1 MATNPA
7 LEQELNELR
16 SRVEWLDDERRKS
29 AKKTAELEQRLA
41 LQEREFNSRDQ
52 RIQNLEQQLSKVTTQ
67 LSRLP
72 QVDVLLQQFKD
83 EMVGLIETYDQRR
96 VQSEKELDRV
106 RRVEHEVHAREIA
119 DIRKEL
125 PSIGRLQDA
134 MELRQAEEARL
145 ATLIGVLQGRTAAV
159 ENRTENWTRDLAY
172 LEEAE
177 KQNNRQIGEI
187 QTALLE
193 ISKRWEPIQNRLDI
207 LAHGLKRAE
216 ANIQELTAIEAEL
229 KQSMKTWMEQIQ
241 LGEYE
246 RNQRLE
252 KWQRTLD
259 EQKSDRERYAK
270 EWITF
275 ADQYKEAKL
284 ALQTLAEWQKQME
297 QQQREVTELTRVEGN
312 RIRALWDNFLLENEK
327 RWRTHDVETEQRW
340 AVYDRQ
346 ERQIFQQLHEID
358 EVLTKLEEDKDVL
371 WRVQTAQADAI
382 RKIPRIWQEEV
393 EKAITQNPNSRRQ
406 PALVPVREEFERET

>member
-1 MATNPA
+1 MAINPA

-16 SRVEWLDDERRKS
+16 SRVQWLDDERRKS
-29 AKKTAELEQRLA
+29 AKKTAELEQRLV
-41 LQEREFNSRDQ
+41 LQEREMTSREQ
-52 RIQNLEQQLSKVTTQ
+52 RLQSLEQQLNKVTTQ

-106 RRVEHEVHAREIA
+106 RRVEHEVHAREIG

-125 PSIGRLQDA
+125 PAIGRLQDA
-134 MELRQAEEARL
+134 MELRQAEESRL
-145 ATLIGVLQGRTAAV
+145 STLIGVLQGRAAAV
-159 ENRTENWTRDLAY
+159 ENRTETWTRDLTY

-193 ISKRWEPIQNRLDI
+193 ISKRWEPIHNRLDI
-207 LAHGLKRAE
+207 LAHGLKKAE
-216 ANIQELTAIEAEL
+216 VNIQDLTTIEAEL

-252 KWQRTLD
+252 KWQRTLE
-259 EQKSDRERYAK
+259 EQRTDRERYAK
-270 EWITF
+270 EWIAF
-275 ADQYKEAKL
+275 ADQYKEARM

-297 QQQREVTELTRVEGN
+297 QQQREVSELTRVEGN
-312 RIRALWDNFLLENEK
+312 RIRALWDGFVLDNEK
-327 RWRTHDVETEQRW
+327 RWRTHEVDTEQRW

-346 ERQIFQQLHEID
+346 ERQIFQQFHDLEEMI
-358 EVLTKLEEDKDVL
+358 TRLEEDRDTL
-371 WRVQTAQADAI
+371 LRVQSAQVDAI

-406 PALVPVREEFERET
+406 PALVPVREEYERET

>member
-1 MATNPA
+1 MAVNPA

-16 SRVEWLDDERRKS
+16 SRVQWLDDERRKS
-29 AKKTAELEQRLA
+29 AKKTAELEQRLV
-41 LQEREFNSRDQ
+41 LQERELGSREQ
-52 RIQNLEQQLSKVTTQ
+52 RIQSLEQQLSKVTTQ

-96 VQSEKELDRV
+96 VHSEKELDRV

-125 PSIGRLQDA
+125 PAIGRLQDA
-134 MELRQAEEARL
+134 MELRQAEEGRL
-145 ATLIGVLQGRTAAV
+145 ATLIGVLQGRAAGV
-159 ENRTENWTRDLAY
+159 ENRTETWTRDLTY
-172 LEEAE
+172 LGEAE

-193 ISKRWEPIQNRLDI
+193 ISKRWEPIHNRLDI
-207 LAHGLKRAE
+207 LAHGLKKAE
-216 ANIQELTAIEAEL
+216 ANIQELTSIEAEL

-252 KWQRTLD
+252 KWQRTLE
-259 EQKSDRERYAK
+259 EQKGDRDRYAK

-275 ADQYKEAKL
+275 ADQYKEAKM
-284 ALQTLAEWQKQME
+284 ALQTLAEWQKQVE
-297 QQQREVTELTRVEGN
+297 QQQREVSEMTRVEAN
-312 RIRALWDNFLLENEK
+312 RIRALWDNFVLDNEK
-327 RWRTHDVETEQRW
+327 RWRTHDVDTEQRW
-340 AVYDRQ
+340 SVYDRQ
-346 ERQIFQQLHEID
+346 ERQIFQQFHDIEEMI
-358 EVLTKLEEDKDVL
+358 TRLEEDRDTL
-371 WRVQTAQADAI
+371 LRVQSAQVDAI

-393 EKAITQNPNSRRQ
+393 EKAITQNPNSRRH
-406 PALVPVREEFERET
+406 PALVPVREE